1 MRERNSLDP
10 MSNTDTPG
18 AGRHAQTIGITDFS
32 TINYRPLTD
41 ADNAGAFREF
51 KQWSKATKQPWLPSL
66 SATIVA
72 SIVAVFVLLLLLSIV
87 STFGAFIGGM
97 IGTIADNNSALATGS
112 IIGFFIPGLIVL
124 AIGIPIFIR
133 YLRSDGTGGQWEKWY
148 RMFHFANTNRMQW
161 HARSHDPN
169 YPGSIFQIGSSRS
182 AYDHFTADIGRY
194 LDIGNLQY
202 TTGSGKSQTTHN
214 WGFMAL
220 KLDRRIP
227 HCVLDATANNGF
239 FGSNM
244 PLLKRDQILHL
255 EGDFDRFFTLYCPRE
270 YERDALYIFTPDLMA
285 LLIDNVSA
293 FDVEIVDDWMF
304 VYSVRPWE
312 LLDPWLWHRLFTI
325 VHTVGNKTVD
335 RTDFYRDARALPA
348 PPLGAIPA
356 PPSAANNF
364 VAPQGQRLK
373 RRFSWWPLII
383 VGAILLLPGIFL
395 IAAIGVSFLTSTVG
409 GG

>member
-1 MRERNSLDP
+1 
-10 MSNTDTPG
+10 MSNTNASG
-18 AGRHAQTIGITDFS
+18 AMWQAQKLGTTDFS
-32 TINYRPLTD
+32 AINYRPLTD
-41 ADNAGAFREF
+41 SDNPAAFREF

-72 SIVAVFVLLLLLSIV
+72 SIVAGFVLLVLLSIV
-87 STFGAFIGGM
+87 SFFGAFVGGI
-97 IGTIADNNSALATGS
+97 IGTIVNNSAATATGS
-112 IIGFFIPGLIVL
+112 VIGFFVPGVIVL
-124 AIGIPIFIR
+124 AIGIPSFIR

-148 RMFHFANTNRMQW
+148 RMFHFAAANQMQW

-169 YPGSIFQIGSSRS
+169 YPGGIFQIGSSRS
-182 AYDHFTADIGRY
+182 AYDHFTADVGRY

-202 TTGSGKSQTTHN
+202 TTGSGKSKTTHH

-227 HCVLDATANNGF
+227 HCVLDATANNGI

-244 PLLKRDQILHL
+244 PLLAKDQILHL
-255 EGDFDRFFTLYCPRE
+255 EGDFDRHFTLYCPRE

-293 FDVEIVDDWMF
+293 FDVEIIDDWMF
-304 VYSVRPWE
+304 VYSARPWE
-312 LLDPWLWHRLFTI
+312 LLNPWLWHRLFTI
-325 VHTVGNKTVD
+325 VYTVGNKTVN
-335 RTDFYRDARALPA
+335 RTDYYRDARAMPALP
-348 PPLGAIPA
+348 PGAIPA

-373 RRFSWWPLII
+373 RRFNWWPLII
-383 VGAILLLPGIFL
+383 IGAILLLPLLGTVISFMVIF
-395 IAAIGVSFLTSTVG
+395 ISSAVSG
-409 GG
+409 R